1 MIRTQQL
8 MRVLKTMN
16 TVGEIKREDVL
27 GMTMDTQQHQ
37 HQRSGNRMKST
48 YENCCCCSHLCVED
62 SRVHY
67 ECVKITL
74 HVCNQAEK

>member
-1 MIRTQQL
+1 

-37 HQRSGNRMKST
+37 HQRSGNMMKKVLMKIVLVVVL
-48 YENCCCCSHLCVED
+48 NCV
-62 SRVHY
+62 
-67 ECVKITL
+67 
-74 HVCNQAEK
+74 